1 MYLIREEGIKMK
13 RNLIIVTAVLT
24 FASLLF
30 VGCAPYDEI
39 SLTPEQMTP
48 GPAISQEQPTPS
60 PASSPEQITPGS
72 ASSPEQTTDSPAT
85 KTAPTTQQASTNPS
99 TGTIQVLVTDAPNHD
114 VSRVE
119 LTVSEVEV
127 HKVGVD
133 GESGNWTT
141 LDIQEETFNLL
152 DLQNGLTMLLADGE
166 VEAGKYT
173 QLRMTVFEVIVDYD
187 DVMGKQAEVP
197 SGEMKFVRPFTLE
210 AGDNITLIVDID
222 AAKSVIVTG
231 GTKQDKGKVLF
242 KPVVKL
248 QVVQGQ
254 EPDTQAPTVETYS
267 PTDNATGV
275 AQNANLVLT
284 FDDDMVKGTG
294 NITIM
299 RYSDATVFETIDV
312 TSVNV
317 TISGTV
323 VTIDPSGTFD
333 SGTGYYVLID
343 ATALADDN
351 GNGYAGIS
359 NKETWNFTT

>member
-1 MYLIREEGIKMK
+1 MTVLA
-13 RNLIIVTAVLT
+13 IVAM
-24 FASLLF
+24 LLA
-30 VGCAPYDEI
+30 GCTQYGE
-39 SLTPEQMTP
+39 STLEPEQT
-48 GPAISQEQPTPS
+48 
-60 PASSPEQITPGS
+60 TPGS
-72 ASSPEQTTDSPAT
+72 ASFPEQTTLSSTSSPEQTNGS
-85 KTAPTTQQASTNPS
+85 PTTTPVPPTQEPVIGQS
-99 TGTIQVLVTDAPNHD
+99 TGTIQVLVTDAPKHD

-127 HKVGVD
+127 HKAGSG

-173 QLRMTVFEVIVDYD
+173 QLRMTVFEVVVDYD
-187 DVMGKQAEVP
+187 DVVGKQAEVP
-197 SGEMKFVRPFTLE
+197 SGELKFVHPFTLE

-231 GTKQDKGKVLF
+231 GTKQDKSKVLF

-248 QVVQGQ
+248 QVLQGQ
-254 EPDTQAPTVETYS
+254 GPDTEAPTVQNYN

-275 AQNANLVLT
+275 AQDANLVLT
-284 FDDDMVKGTG
+284 FNDDMVKGTG
-294 NITIM
+294 NITIKK
-299 RYSDATVFETIDV
+299 YSDGSIFEIIDV
-312 TSVNV
+312 TSANV
-317 TISGTV
+317 TILGTV
-323 VTIDPSGTFD
+323 ITIDPAGTFD

-343 ATALADDN
+343 ATAFTDDA
-351 GNGYAGIS
+351 GNSYDGIA